1 MDSSFTGRGPRGYV
15 PLEMLRNANGERI
28 VLGKLCDSAEPIM
41 QLHEYSIK
49 HGFTTDFLDIGL
61 ASVCNRFFW
70 FN

>member
-1 MDSSFTGRGPRGYV
+1 MDTTFAGRGSRGFV

-49 HGFTTDFLDIGL
+49 HGFTTEFLDIGTSNYKRSL
-61 ASVCNRFFW
+61 RR
-70 FN
+70 